1 MAPKTTAVWFRKCLR
16 LHDNAP
22 LVEAAKRGGR
32 LLPIFVL
39 DPHFARPEFVGAP
52 RYRFLLES
60 LADLDASLRKRG
72 SRLCVVRGET
82 EATLDGL
89 FAGACDALPGVKVDA
104 ILWEE
109 ELVEPW
115 GVARDARVAAA
126 AKARGVAASAVAGGH
141 LLFDPREVLGACG
154 GKAPTTMPAMV
165 KAAAALGAV
174 PAPLEAPATLPPPP
188 DGLPDSSVPTLEA
201 MGYEAP
207 HAAAF
212 GVAGGESAGLAR
224 LEAALARDGGA
235 WARAF
240 EKPKTKS
247 TKFDVDP
254 STTVLSPYLKF
265 GCVSARLFRARL
277 ADVYAGGPHAQPPT
291 SLLGQ
296 LYFREMAYANALKH
310 GAAFAASPSPV
321 CADIPWDDP
330 ATDAAAAARLR
341 AWEAGRTGYPFVDAA
356 MRQLKETGWIHHL
369 ARHAVACFLTRGDL
383 WLPWTE
389 GARVFDRDLLDADWA
404 VNNFNWLG
412 LAGVASWSPPFFRV
426 YSPVPNHKQSS
437 LNVDDAAGAYVD
449 RFVPELRKLPAKYKY
464 APWTAPAAVLAA
476 AGVVL
481 GDTYPRPLRGRAFGD
496 AGRLQ
501 WRDCRDDSHRRDAIV
516 TRPVRKPPR
525 SRSTRPVR

>member
-126 AKARGVAASAVAGGH
+126 ARASR
-141 LLFDPREVLGACG
+141 P
-154 GKAPTTMPAMV
+154 
-165 KAAAALGAV
+165 
-174 PAPLEAPATLPPPP
+174 TLPPPP

-207 HAAAF
+207 PAAAF

-224 LEAALARDGGA
+224 LEAALARDGGK

-277 ADVYAGGPHAQPPT
+277 ADVYAGGSHAQPPT

-341 AWEAGRTGYPFVDAA
+341 AWEAGETGYPFVDAA
-356 MRQLKETGWIHHL
+356 MRQLRETGWIHHL

-389 GARVFDRDLLDADWA
+389 GARA
-404 VNNFNWLG
+404 
-412 LAGVASWSPPFFRV
+412 
-426 YSPVPNHKQSS
+426 PVPNHKQSS

-464 APWTAPAAVLAA
+464 APWTAPAAVQSKDNIARFKEA
-476 AGVVL
+476 QQ
-481 GDTYPRPLRGRAFGD
+481 RNRANK
-496 AGRLQ
+496 
-501 WRDCRDDSHRRDAIV
+501 
-516 TRPVRKPPR
+516 PKPPPKGAPK
-525 SRSTRPVR
+525 TKKQKV

>member
-115 GVARDARVAAA
+115 GVARDARAPLTR
-126 AKARGVAASAVAGGH
+126 ARGVGDAVAGGH

-165 KAAAALGAV
+165 KAAAARRRR
-174 PAPLEAPATLPPPP
+174 
-188 DGLPDSSVPTLEA
+188 
-201 MGYEAP
+201 
-207 HAAAF
+207 
-212 GVAGGESAGLAR
+212 AR
-224 LEAALARDGGA
+224 ARDG
-235 WARAF
+235 ARGVR
-240 EKPKTKS
+240 KPKTKS

-437 LNVDDAAGAYVD
+437 LNVDEAAGAYVD

-481 GDTYPRPLRGRAFGD
+481 GDTYPRPLVDHKVQSKDNIARFKEAQQRNRANK
-496 AGRLQ
+496 
-501 WRDCRDDSHRRDAIV
+501 
-516 TRPVRKPPR
+516 PKPPPKGAPK
-525 SRSTRPVR
+525 TKKQKV